1 VRPELRGYIGD
12 VPSYRES
19 FAPGDEVLEHMLPDG
34 ASRLVFNLGEA
45 PAVGAAPAARMEAVG
60 ASCAPVVVR
69 LRGEVHG
76 LSLTLRVGAARRAS
90 GRADGGDGP
99 ARGAVGK
106 QPASRRW
113 RGSRSR
119 ATTIAALLSGRS
131 CSCAASP
138 SRTCRRA
145 GQRGPRR
152 RARARSGRRHGVRQ
166 RAQHARRA
174 GDALCLDPT
183 AVEAGGDAG
192 QHRRDGGDSA
202 REGGRGV
209 AVRCDHT
216 SDDEVRELFERVDRE
231 SQRLD
236 VVVNNAWGG
245 HETFGAYSR
254 RRSGATA
261 RQLGFDAGSRRT
273 ITT

>member
-99 ARGAVGK
+99 ARGAVGS
-106 QPASRRW
+106 SRRRDAGAA
-113 RGSRSR
+113 RGV
-119 ATTIAALLSGRS
+119 G
-131 CSCAASP
+131 
-138 SRTCRRA
+138 
-145 GQRGPRR
+145 RR
-152 RARARSGRRHGVRQ
+152 RSPRCSLAGAARAPHRPRGRVGVP
-166 RAQHARRA
+166 
-174 GDALCLDPT
+174 G
-183 AVEAGGDAG
+183 
-192 QHRRDGGDSA
+192 SA
-202 REGGRGV
+202 GRGV
-209 AVRCDHT
+209 ALELGAAGATVYVRGRSTRAVPATHYA
-216 SDDEVRELFERVDRE
+216 SIQRLSKRAVMPGNIDETAETVRERAGAAWPCAVTTPATTRCA
-231 SQRLD
+231 SCS
-236 VVVNNAWGG
+236 NASIASRNGSTWWS
-245 HETFGAYSR
+245 TTPGAGT
-254 RRSGATA
+254 RRSARIRGAVLEQPLVNWDSMLD
-261 RQLGFDAGSRRT
+261 RGVR
-273 ITT
+273 